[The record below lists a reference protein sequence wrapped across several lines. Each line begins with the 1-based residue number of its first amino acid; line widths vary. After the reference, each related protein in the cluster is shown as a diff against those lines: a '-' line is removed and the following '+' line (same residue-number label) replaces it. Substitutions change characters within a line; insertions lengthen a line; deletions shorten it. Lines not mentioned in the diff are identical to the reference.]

1 MRDQRQ
7 STAEVASMVEILA
20 PEMIAVVIAVVVV
33 VVILV
38 VVVVVVKGVEEGTT
52 KLVRFP
58 AGVDCCAKNLMQVS
72 DVNSFV

>member
-1 MRDQRQ
+1 
-7 STAEVASMVEILA
+7 MVEILA
-20 PEMIAVVIAVVVV
+20 AEVVV

-38 VVVVVVKGVEEGTT
+38 AVVVVKGVEEGTT

>member
-7 STAEVASMVEILA
+7 STAEVASMVDILA
-20 PEMIAVVIAVVVV
+20 AEVVV
-33 VVILV
+33 VVILE
-38 VVVVVVKGVEEGTT
+38 VVVVVKGVEEGTT

-58 AGVDCCAKNLMQVS
+58 AGVDCCAKNLIQVS